1 MGLFDIF
8 APKKAVVEQTE
19 ENKHVVPVQPQPL
32 QRLKLDIQR
41 WRNALLTAES
51 VYNPYRVELQ
61 RNFNEIALNAHV
73 KACVERRMNLTML
86 RDFDFVKGEQEVE
99 VKNKEM
105 ILEVIKESLN
115 AIFYGY
121 SLLQIN
127 NIVDGKGSVSLIPRE
142 RIIPETL
149 TISTSSQYDTNGVKI
164 YDERYKD
171 WLIWIPTAPD
181 NSNVKCGLGLYSV
194 LAPYEIYIRN
204 ANTAWSEYQQI
215 YGVPLRIG
223 KTNTREKLM
232 RDNMAQMMSDMG
244 RSGWA
249 VVDTD
254 DVIELVGGQKGGG
267 AQDNFLGLIEYCQK
281 VISKVI
287 LGHSDA
293 LDSTPGKLGAE
304 TSAEKALSEVQ
315 QKDGLMVANLLNNR
329 VFPQLASIGLKE
341 FDGLQI
347 KFENNHEENV
357 ETLTEAEINNKVLAN
372 YLIAYQMG
380 LQPDAKAISEMLG
393 IEFTN
398 NEANIKEAI
407 QNRLDNLY

>member
-8 APKKAVVEQTE
+8 IQKKEVVKEKDD
-19 ENKHVVPVQPQPL
+19 NNHVVPVQPQPL

-61 RNFNEIALNAHV
+61 RNFNEIALNAHI
-73 KACVERRMNLTML
+73 KACVERRLSLTLL
-86 RDFDFVKGEQEVE
+86 RDFDFVKGEQEIE
-99 VKNKEM
+99 LKNKEM
-105 ILEVIKESLN
+105 VLEIIKESLN
-115 AIFYGY
+115 AVFYGY

-127 NIVDGKGSVSLIPRE
+127 NIVDGKSSVSLIPRE

-149 TISTSSQYDTNGVKI
+149 TISTSSQYDTSGVKI
-164 YDERYKD
+164 YDESYKD
-171 WLIWIPTAPD
+171 WLIWVPTSPES
-181 NSNVKCGLGLYSV
+181 SNVKCGLGLYNV

-232 RDNMAQMMSDMG
+232 RDNMAQMLKDMG

-254 DVIELVGGQKGGG
+254 DVIELVDGQKGGG
-267 AQDNFLGLIEYCQK
+267 AQDNFLGLIDYCQK

-304 TSAEKALSEVQ
+304 TSVDKAISEVQ
-315 QKDGLMVANLLNNR
+315 QKDGLMIENLLNNR
-329 VFPQLASIGLKE
+329 VFPQLARIGIKE
-341 FDGLQI
+341 FEGLEI
-347 KFENNHEENV
+347 KFENNRDENI
-357 ETLTEAEINNKVLAN
+357 EKLTEAEINNKVLSN

-380 LQPDAKAISEMLG
+380 LQPDAKAVSEMLG

-398 NEANIKEAI
+398 NEATIKEAI